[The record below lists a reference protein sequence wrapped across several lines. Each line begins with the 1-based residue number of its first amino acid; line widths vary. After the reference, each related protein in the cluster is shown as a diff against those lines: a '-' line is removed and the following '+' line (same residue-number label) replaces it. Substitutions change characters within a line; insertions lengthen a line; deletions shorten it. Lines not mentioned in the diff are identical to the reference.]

1 MFAFAIVLAA
11 LAGLFKLALAIVL
24 VAFAAGAV
32 LRAVRNSR

>member
-1 MFAFAIVLAA
+1 MVAFAVVLAA

-32 LRAVRNSR
+32 LRVVRSSR